1 MLDYEISHYIVQWRP
16 AIFDLGLYQHYFD
29 TEESAIA
36 FIEEHK
42 KEWWMFR
49 LLKIQRAPEFTHK
62 WKDSLK
68 YD

>member
-16 AIFDLGLYQHYFD
+16 GIFDLGLYQHFFD
-29 TEESAIA
+29 TEESAIS
-36 FIEEHK
+36 FIEEK
-42 KEWWMFR
+42 KNEWSMFR
-49 LLKIQRAPEFTHK
+49 LLKIQNSPDYTHK